1 MLKEDLLRTGIA
13 FDASALSDNL
23 DGAVKP
29 KSYFIFSFDQQP
41 LAELGEAAVRRPPE
55 EIALTGGPWELRRT
69 IVSVRVNPES
79 PYRVEGRSL
88 MLEGSAI
95 ADVEF
100 PPMPAYYRH
109 TLANGKTVME
119 TAPTI
124 QWGYLIYLTVLRLCQ
139 YFGAK
144 EECRFCDIN
153 HNWRQHKQAGRPY
166 TGVKPVEDVL
176 EALAIIAEHDDGASH
191 AYTLTGGSVTS
202 KVDGLEEADFYGRY
216 AQAIEER
223 FPGRWIGKVVAQA
236 LPRADVQRYKDYGI
250 SIYHPNYEV
259 WDARLFSIICPG
271 KERYVG
277 RSEWHR
283 RILDAAE
290 VFGPRHVI
298 PNFVAGVEMAKPFG
312 FGSVDDAI
320 ASTVE
325 GLDFF
330 MSHGITPRFT
340 TWCPEPTTP
349 LGRDNPDGAPL
360 EYHVRLLE
368 AYRAA
373 IERHG
378 LQPPPGYGKPGAGN
392 AVFSVS
398 SFMDVRPARCRRE
411 TAVSVEE
418 ARELWLRGD
427 DEELRARASEVR
439 ARWHDP
445 RRATYMIMRII
456 NYTNVCVAQ
465 CDYCAFYVLPNQDGG
480 YVLSRED
487 VFAKIDELLE
497 VGGDLVGFN
506 GGFNPK
512 LPLDYYCDLFASVRE
527 RYGERV
533 EFYALTVAE
542 FVFLADRAGLSYA
555 EAAARLR
562 DAGVHWV
569 TGGGSE
575 ILTEDFRKRH
585 AKWKYTVADYFEAQ
599 RAIVESGMKTT
610 ATMVIGFD
618 ETLDERLEHLQRTRD
633 FQDETG
639 GLFSFLCWTYKPYGT
654 AFGGVEVSAEEYRR
668 WIALSR
674 IFLDNVKH
682 IRTSVLTQNEDAFL
696 ALDFGADDFDLPIED
711 EVTQKAG
718 ARIDLDLER
727 LLEIPRALGYE
738 VEYRRAE
745 RPALV

>member
-1 MLKEDLLRTGIA
+1 M
-13 FDASALSDNL
+13 S
-23 DGAVKP
+23 
-29 KSYFIFSFDQQP
+29 
-41 LAELGEAAVRRPPE
+41 
-55 EIALTGGPWELRRT
+55 
-69 IVSVRVNPES
+69 
-79 PYRVEGRSL
+79 
-88 MLEGSAI
+88 
-95 ADVEF
+95 
-100 PPMPAYYRH
+100 
-109 TLANGKTVME
+109 
-119 TAPTI
+119 
-124 QWGYLIYLTVLRLCQ
+124 
-139 YFGAK
+139 
-144 EECRFCDIN
+144 
-153 HNWRQHKQAGRPY
+153 
-166 TGVKPVEDVL
+166 
-176 EALAIIAEHDDGASH
+176 
-191 AYTLTGGSVTS
+191 
-202 KVDGLEEADFYGRY
+202 
-216 AQAIEER
+216 
-223 FPGRWIGKVVAQA
+223 
-236 LPRADVQRYKDYGI
+236 
-250 SIYHPNYEV
+250 
-259 WDARLFSIICPG
+259 
-271 KERYVG
+271 
-277 RSEWHR
+277 
-283 RILDAAE
+283 RI
-290 VFGPRHVI
+290 
-298 PNFVAGVEMAKPFG
+298 
-312 FGSVDDAI
+312 
-320 ASTVE
+320 
-325 GLDFF
+325 
-330 MSHGITPRFT
+330 
-340 TWCPEPTTP
+340 
-349 LGRDNPDGAPL
+349 
-360 EYHVRLLE
+360 
-368 AYRAA
+368 
-373 IERHG
+373 
-378 LQPPPGYGKPGAGN
+378 
-392 AVFSVS
+392 
-398 SFMDVRPARCRRE
+398 
-411 TAVSVEE
+411 SVEE
-418 ARELWLRGD
+418 ARELWLRAD
-427 DEELRARASEVR
+427 DEELRTRASEVR

-445 RRATYMIMRII
+445 RRATYMVMRII

-527 RYGERV
+527 RYGERI

-674 IFLDNVKH
+674 IFLDNVEH

-718 ARIDLDLER
+718 ARIDLDLGR
-727 LLEIPRALGYE
+727 LLEIPRRMGYA

>member
-1 MLKEDLLRTGIA
+1 M
-13 FDASALSDNL
+13 S
-23 DGAVKP
+23 
-29 KSYFIFSFDQQP
+29 
-41 LAELGEAAVRRPPE
+41 
-55 EIALTGGPWELRRT
+55 
-69 IVSVRVNPES
+69 
-79 PYRVEGRSL
+79 
-88 MLEGSAI
+88 
-95 ADVEF
+95 
-100 PPMPAYYRH
+100 
-109 TLANGKTVME
+109 
-119 TAPTI
+119 
-124 QWGYLIYLTVLRLCQ
+124 
-139 YFGAK
+139 
-144 EECRFCDIN
+144 
-153 HNWRQHKQAGRPY
+153 
-166 TGVKPVEDVL
+166 
-176 EALAIIAEHDDGASH
+176 
-191 AYTLTGGSVTS
+191 GGS
-202 KVDGLEEADFYGRY
+202 
-216 AQAIEER
+216 
-223 FPGRWIGKVVAQA
+223 
-236 LPRADVQRYKDYGI
+236 
-250 SIYHPNYEV
+250 
-259 WDARLFSIICPG
+259 
-271 KERYVG
+271 
-277 RSEWHR
+277 
-283 RILDAAE
+283 
-290 VFGPRHVI
+290 
-298 PNFVAGVEMAKPFG
+298 G
-312 FGSVDDAI
+312 FA
-320 ASTVE
+320 
-325 GLDFF
+325 
-330 MSHGITPRFT
+330 
-340 TWCPEPTTP
+340 
-349 LGRDNPDGAPL
+349 
-360 EYHVRLLE
+360 
-368 AYRAA
+368 
-373 IERHG
+373 
-378 LQPPPGYGKPGAGN
+378 GAGAGTLN
-392 AVFSVS
+392 R
-398 SFMDVRPARCRRE
+398 M
-411 TAVSVEE
+411 SVEE

-527 RYGERV
+527 RYGDRI

-555 EAAARLR
+555 DAAARLR
-562 DAGVHWV
+562 AAGVHWV

-618 ETLDERLEHLQRTRD
+618 ETLDERLEHLDRTRR

-654 AFGGVEVSAEEYRR
+654 AFGGAEVSADEYRR

-674 IFLDNVKH
+674 LFLDNVKH
-682 IRTSVLTQNEDAFL
+682 VRTSVLTQNEDAFR
-696 ALDFGADDFDLPIED
+696 ALDYGADDFDLPIED

-727 LLEIPRALGYE
+727 LLEIPRSLGYE

-745 RPALV
+745 RPALALRD